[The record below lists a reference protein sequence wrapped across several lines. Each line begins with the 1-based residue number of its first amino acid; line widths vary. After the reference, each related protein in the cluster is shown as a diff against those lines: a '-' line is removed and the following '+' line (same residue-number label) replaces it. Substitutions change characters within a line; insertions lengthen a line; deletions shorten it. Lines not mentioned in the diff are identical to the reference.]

1 MINNVANSDAV
12 RRCARPR
19 SFRAEHV
26 YVLRKVGRRRWWCG
40 HFMNK
45 ILTKSHLQ
53 LNFKQNSY
61 IETEREQN
69 ASLKFIQIIVNFR
82 QKGFVLKCP
91 IEFMSS

>member
-1 MINNVANSDAV
+1 
-12 RRCARPR
+12 
-19 SFRAEHV
+19 
-26 YVLRKVGRRRWWCG
+26 
-40 HFMNK
+40 MNK